1 MTPDAFRAAV
11 EADLRQTGLP
21 ITATYRE
28 GNGYLA
34 AFTTPDLGGAFV
46 SYRGGPIEWQP
57 AVNVASAMGLQ
68 RDGSERRPYGAYLRR
83 LMLWGAA
90 AVLAFWAICAALP
103 GP

>member
-11 EADLRQTGLP
+11 ESDLRRTGLP

-34 AFTTPDLGGAFV
+34 AFVTPDLGGAFV

-57 AVNVASAMGLQ
+57 VTNVAAAMSLQ
-68 RDGSERRPYGAYLRR
+68 PDGAPRKPYGAYLRR
-83 LMLWGAA
+83 SLLWGGL
-90 AVLAFWAICAALP
+90 AVLALWAVAAALL